1 VPTAE
6 TEKMKMLRKEGNAM
20 KPTVVDHI
28 GIAVNSIRDSL
39 AFWEGTLGIRCTG
52 VEEVAEQRVKTAFL
66 PLKDTEVELLE
77 PTAEDSPVAKFIAR
91 KGEGIHHLAI
101 RVEDL
106 EATLAELREKGVRLI
121 DEKPRRG
128 AGGALIAFVHPA
140 ATGGILLELSQR

>member
-1 VPTAE
+1 
-6 TEKMKMLRKEGNAM
+6 M
-20 KPTVVDHI
+20 
-28 GIAVNSIRDSL
+28 NSIRDSL

-52 VEEVAEQRVKTAFL
+52 VEEVAEQKVRTAFL

-77 PTAEDSPVAKFIAR
+77 PTAEDSPVAKFIAK

-106 EATLAELREKGVRLI
+106 EAALAELREKGVRLI